1 MAAPAQLWAGI
12 ALVVLAVLL
21 WGGRGV
27 LSAGQ
32 KHSWD
37 SGAAPPSTVSLTS
50 GHTYTLSMSG
60 GVVALVERQGS
71 AEPATTCTATDSSG
85 ASEELAVATQS
96 DDPRVLHVIGRF
108 TASRDERV
116 SIICEDAGPIFV
128 DDADDAHAD
137 RAGTLTLLM
146 AILFVVGVGLVLNG
160 AYRYTE
166 DYAAAVAEQGDA
178 DEGDADQGEG
188 DQGEGDQGDAD
199 EPAPRSDSWFEPDVD
214 PSSLSEPDVNRD

>member
-1 MAAPAQLWAGI
+1 MEPSATPRVAAPGQLWAGI
-12 ALVVLAVLL
+12 LLVVLAVLL

-37 SGAAPPSTVSLTS
+37 SGATPPATVSLTG
-50 GHTYTLSMSG
+50 GHSYTLSTSG

-71 AEPATTCTATDSSG
+71 VEPTASCTATDSSG

-108 TASRDERV
+108 TAARDERV
-116 SIICEDAGPIFV
+116 SITCEDAGPVFV

-137 RAGTLTLLM
+137 RAGTVTLLM
-146 AILFVVGVGLVLNG
+146 IVLFTAGVILSLNG

-166 DYAAAVAEQGDA
+166 AYAAAVAERPV
-178 DEGDADQGEG
+178 DEG
-188 DQGEGDQGDAD
+188 
-199 EPAPRSDSWFEPDVD
+199 APPGTSGTGSWFDAEPDGRD
-214 PSSLSEPDVNRD
+214 PP

>member
-1 MAAPAQLWAGI
+1 MDRSAGPRVAAPVQLWTGI

-37 SGAAPPSTVSLTS
+37 SGATPPSTVSLTG
-50 GHTYTLSMSG
+50 GHTYTLSTSG

-71 AEPATTCTATDSSG
+71 AQPAASCTATDSSG
-85 ASEELAVATQS
+85 ASEELAVVTQT

-108 TASRDERV
+108 TASRDEQV
-116 SIICEDAGPIFV
+116 SIICQDAGPIFV

-146 AILFVVGVGLVLNG
+146 TILFAAGVGLVLNG
-160 AYRYTE
+160 AHRYTE
-166 DYAAAVAEQGDA
+166 AYAAAVAEQGDVE
-178 DEGDADQGEG
+178 EGD
-188 DQGEGDQGDAD
+188 
-199 EPAPRSDSWFEPDVD
+199 EPSGPSSDSWFEPDV
-214 PSSLSEPDVNRD
+214 NRD